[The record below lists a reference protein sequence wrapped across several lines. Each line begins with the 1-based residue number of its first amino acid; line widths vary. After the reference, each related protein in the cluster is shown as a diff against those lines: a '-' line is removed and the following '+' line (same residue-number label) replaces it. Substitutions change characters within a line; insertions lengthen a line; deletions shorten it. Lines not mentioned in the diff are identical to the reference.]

1 MKSKVLHSPK
11 ALGFGTSIVLLL
23 LVPVFVKNPYFIHI
37 FILAGVN
44 VILAS
49 SLRLV
54 DTSGQLSF
62 GHIGFMAVGA
72 YASALLVTKAGL
84 STWSALP
91 LSGLTAAFFSL
102 LIGYPIARAKAFY
115 FAMGTFFFSAIIVLL
130 LEGFRGFTGGT
141 TGITNMPRPHTIT
154 MPGVF
159 SIEFV
164 SKVPCYY
171 YVLFL
176 ASISL
181 TIMYLVE
188 KSRVGMAWKA
198 IQQADFVAASLG
210 INVTKYRILALAT
223 GCFFAGIAGAFYAHY
238 LTSINPSGFN
248 LFYMFYVLAYMV
260 VGGKREFIGPIIG
273 AVILTF
279 IPELFA
285 MLKQYQPFIFAAVLG
300 LTAILLP
307 DGLISLP
314 VLIGR
319 RLKRGREHA

>member
-1 MKSKVLHSPK
+1 MKFKMPNPARS
-11 ALGFGTSIVLLL
+11 LGYGGSILLLL
-23 LVPVFVKNPYFIHI
+23 LVPLFVRNPYFVHI

-44 VILAS
+44 VILAN
-49 SLRLV
+49 SLRLI

-62 GHIGFMAVGA
+62 GHIGFMAIGA
-72 YASALLVTKAGL
+72 YTSALLVTKADF
-84 STWSALP
+84 STWAALP
-91 LSGLTAAFFSL
+91 LGGLMAAFFSL
-102 LIGYPIARAKAFY
+102 LIGYPIARARAFY

-141 TGITNMPRPHTIT
+141 TGITNMPRPHTIAI
-154 MPGVF
+154 PGLF
-159 SIEFV
+159 SIEFI

-176 ASISL
+176 ALISL
-181 TIMYLVE
+181 FIMYLVE
-188 KSRVGMAWKA
+188 HSRVGMAWKA
-198 IQQADFVAASLG
+198 IQQADFVAASMG

-238 LTSINPSGFN
+238 ITSINPSTFN

-260 VGGKREFIGPIIG
+260 VGGKKNFIGPIIG

-285 MLKQYQPFIFAAVLG
+285 MLKQYQPFVFAGVLG

-307 DGLISLP
+307 DGFVSLP
-314 VLIGR
+314 GLIGR
-319 RLKRGREHA
+319 FSK